1 MQITLSPACFEGV
14 PQDEVPEGHTGFP
27 NTLAADPRLTHSGLG
42 LLMELISRRGEFDI
56 EDAKRAEATR
66 RRQGVAAEDID
77 GLLVELAEAGYIT
90 VPEE

>member
-14 PQDEVPEGHTGFP
+14 PQNEVPEGHTGFP
-27 NTLAADPRLTHSGLG
+27 KALAADPRLTHGGLG
-42 LLMELISRRGEFDI
+42 LLMELISRKGEFDI
-56 EDAKRAEATR
+56 EDAKRAEAIR
-66 RRQGVAAEDID
+66 RQQGVAAEDID